1 MANNV
6 RESLIGLPLGSSSS
20 ENDESDENDVNDNH
34 ISGIGGMESHQIIS
48 GSQSI

>member
-20 ENDESDENDVNDNH
+20 ENDESDENDVNDNQSNKRGKKRQYIFET
-34 ISGIGGMESHQIIS
+34 ISV
-48 GSQSI
+48 

>member
-20 ENDESDENDVNDNH
+20 ENDESDPTW
-34 ISGIGGMESHQIIS
+34 SLRKGIECFYWS
-48 GSQSI
+48 

>member
-20 ENDESDENDVNDNH
+20 ENDESDENDVNDN
-34 ISGIGGMESHQIIS
+34 
-48 GSQSI
+48 QSNKRGKKRQYIFETI